1 MKFDW
6 KLILLMAL
14 PMLEAAGQA
23 KVNEDE
29 NDTGKD
35 DAIGQSMLY
44 AAKLIKALALG
55 SELPKAPKVLQ

>member
-1 MKFDW
+1 MFNW
-6 KLILLMAL
+6 KMILLMIL

-23 KVNEDE
+23 KIAEDE

-44 AAKLIKALALG
+44 VVKLVKAIVLNNP
-55 SELPKAPKVLQ
+55 LPKAPDVLR

>member
-1 MKFDW
+1 M
-6 KLILLMAL
+6 IL

-23 KVNEDE
+23 KIAEDE

-44 AAKLIKALALG
+44 VVKLVKAIVLNNP
-55 SELPKAPKVLQ
+55 LPKAPDVLR

>member
-1 MKFDW
+1 MKFNW
-6 KLILLMAL
+6 QFILIMLL

-23 KVNEDE
+23 KVNEDA

-44 AAKLIKALALG
+44 ASKLIKALATG
-55 SELPKAPKVLQ
+55 NDLPKAPKVLQ